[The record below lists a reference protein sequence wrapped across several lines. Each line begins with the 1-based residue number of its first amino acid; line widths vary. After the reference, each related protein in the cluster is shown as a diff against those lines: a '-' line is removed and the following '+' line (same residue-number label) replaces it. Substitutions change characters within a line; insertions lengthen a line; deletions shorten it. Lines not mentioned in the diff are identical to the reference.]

1 MEPSSPREVPHN
13 LFDLRALLLRETPSV
28 LGALAIRPGN
38 CRAMENSDRIDH
50 KPALLRD
57 PLRPLVDL
65 ERVLGSDLVRD
76 RIIAAAT
83 DRFDGTNYIR
93 FSECSRRSKS
103 LLTRRK

>member
-83 DRFDGTNYIR
+83 DRLTALMALYPFFR
-93 FSECSRRSKS
+93 MFSKEQKS
-103 LLTRRK
+103 SNA